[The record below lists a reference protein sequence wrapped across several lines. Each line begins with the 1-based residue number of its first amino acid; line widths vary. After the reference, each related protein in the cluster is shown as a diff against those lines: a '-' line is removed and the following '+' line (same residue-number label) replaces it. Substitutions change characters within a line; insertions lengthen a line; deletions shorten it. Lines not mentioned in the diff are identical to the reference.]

1 MKAREQLD
9 KQAEIKIKIKINCGC
24 LDETWG
30 VIQKTEGNH
39 AKGMIFLAT
48 VNITLNTSNDPGLSA
63 SV

>member
-9 KQAEIKIKIKINCGC
+9 KQAEIKIKIRCRC

-30 VIQKTEGNH
+30 VIQKTEGNY

-48 VNITLNTSNDPGLSA
+48 VNITVNTSNDPGLSA